1 MRIIWP
7 LIAVIAVILL
17 AVVSV
22 IVPASQLV
30 FGVILPY
37 LAISAFIAGFI
48 YRVIRWA
55 NSPVPFNIPTTCGQ
69 EASFNWIKSDK
80 IESPRS
86 NWGIFGR
93 LALEILFFR
102 SLFRNSSM
110 GQVDAQRLIYGGSRW
125 LWLGGLAFHWSLL
138 IIIIRHL
145 RYFTEPVFP
154 PSMWLSSF
162 DGILQLALPTL
173 FITDFVILTAVSY
186 LLIRRLVSQ
195 RIRYISLASDYLAL
209 FLILAVAVSGIL
221 MRSIFKVDLIAVK
234 ELAISVIT
242 FRPSVPAGIGLPFY
256 IHLLLVCTLIAYFP
270 FSKMIHAAGIL
281 LSPTRNSKNDSRRV
295 RHVNPWNRP
304 VRVHTYAEYEDE
316 FRQPMIKTGIPVDTN
331 ISAGSSDGR

>member
-22 IVPASQLV
+22 VVPASQLI

-154 PSMWLSSF
+154 PSIWLSSF
-162 DGILQLALPTL
+162 DGILQLALPAL
-173 FITDFVILTAVSY
+173 FISDFIILAAVTY
-186 LLIRRLVSQ
+186 LLIRRLISE
-195 RIRYISLASDYLAL
+195 RIRYMSLASDYLAL
-209 FLILAVAVSGIL
+209 FLILAVVISGIL
-221 MRSIFKVDLIAVK
+221 MRSVFKVDLIAVK

-256 IHLLLVCTLIAYFP
+256 IHLLLVCALIIYFP
-270 FSKMIHAAGIL
+270 FSKMMHIAGVF
-281 LSPTRNSKNDSRRV
+281 LSPTRNSKNDNRSV

-316 FRQPMIKTGIPVDTN
+316 FRQPMIKAGIPVDTN

>member
-17 AVVSV
+17 ALISVV
-22 IVPASQLV
+22 VPSSQLI
-30 FGVILPY
+30 FGVIVPY
-37 LAISAFIAGFI
+37 LAISIFIAGFI

-55 NSPVPFNIPTTCGQ
+55 SSPVPFNIPTTCGQ
-69 EASFNWIKSDK
+69 EASFDWIKSDK

-86 NWGIFGR
+86 NWGIACR
-93 LALEILFFR
+93 MALEIFFFR
-102 SLFRNSSM
+102 SLFRNNNM
-110 GQVDAQRLIYGGSRW
+110 GQADQQRLIYGGSRW

-138 IIIIRHL
+138 IILIRHL

-154 PSMWLSSF
+154 PSLWISSI
-162 DGILQLALPTL
+162 DGMLQLALPAL
-173 FITDFVILTAVSY
+173 FISDFIILAAVSY
-186 LLIRRLVSQ
+186 LLIRRLVSS

-209 FLILAVAVSGIL
+209 FLILAVGISGIL
-221 MRSIFKVDLIAVK
+221 MRSLFKVDLIAVK
-234 ELAISVIT
+234 ELGISVIT
-242 FRPSVPAGIGLPFY
+242 FRPAVPAGIGLPFY

-270 FSKMIHAAGIL
+270 FSKMMHAGGIF

-295 RHVNPWNRP
+295 RHINPWNRP

-316 FRQPMIKTGIPVDTN
+316 FRQPMIKAGIPVDLN
-331 ISAGSSDGR
+331 NSAGSNDGR

>member
-17 AVVSV
+17 AVVSAV
-22 IVPASQLV
+22 VPASQLV

-37 LAISAFIAGFI
+37 LAIATFIAGFI

-69 EASFNWIKSDK
+69 EASLDWIKSDK

-86 NWGIFGR
+86 NWGISGR

-154 PSMWLSSF
+154 PSIWLSSF

-195 RIRYISLASDYLAL
+195 HIRYISLASDYLAL
-209 FLILAVAVSGIL
+209 FLILAVVVSGIL
-221 MRSIFKVDLIAVK
+221 MRSVFKVDLIAVK

-256 IHLLLVCTLIAYFP
+256 LHLLLVCALIIYFP
-270 FSKMIHAAGIL
+270 FSKMMHIAGVF
-281 LSPTRNSKNDSRRV
+281 LSPTRNSKNDNRSV

-316 FRQPMIKTGIPVDTN
+316 FRQPMIKAGIPVDTN

>member
-7 LIAVIAVILL
+7 LIAVVAVILL

-22 IVPASQLV
+22 FVPVSQLL

-69 EASFNWIKSDK
+69 EASLNWIKSDK
-80 IESPRS
+80 IESPTS
-86 NWGIFGR
+86 NWGIFSR

-145 RYFTEPVFP
+145 RYFTEPVFT
-154 PSMWLSSF
+154 PSIWLSSI

-173 FITDFVILTAVSY
+173 FITDFIILAAVSY

-209 FLILAVAVSGIL
+209 FLILAVVVSGIL
-221 MRSIFKVDLIAVK
+221 MRSVFKVDLIAVK

-256 IHLLLVCTLIAYFP
+256 IHLLLVCVLIIYFP
-270 FSKMIHAAGIL
+270 FSKMMHIAGVF
-281 LSPTRNSKNDSRRV
+281 LSPTRNSKNNNRRV
-295 RHVNPWNRP
+295 RHINPWNRP

-316 FRQPMIKTGIPVDTN
+316 FRQPMIKAGIPVDTN
-331 ISAGSSDGR
+331 ISAGSNDGR